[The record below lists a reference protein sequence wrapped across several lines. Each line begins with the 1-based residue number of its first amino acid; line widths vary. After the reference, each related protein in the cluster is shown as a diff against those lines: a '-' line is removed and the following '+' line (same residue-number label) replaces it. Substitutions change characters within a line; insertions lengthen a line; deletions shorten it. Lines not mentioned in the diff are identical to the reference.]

1 MYKKLIAFFMLLII
15 VSMLPVFVYSLLTQ
29 SAGETLVVDVYRHRT
44 GEIEQMRLD
53 DYLKGVVAAE
63 MPVVYDME
71 ALKAQAVAAR
81 TYTLRQ
87 LVSPGE
93 NADNYSGA
101 DVTTDFRYNQA
112 WISRDEMKEKW
123 GYLPYLYFYIRI
135 SEAVEETAGEILVY
149 EDRIIDAVY
158 HSNSGGQT
166 SSGEDVWG
174 SNGSPYLQS
183 VSSPY
188 DGDREG
194 NYRHQFTFS
203 REEFVEKLQLDNPG
217 SFSGAVSLDF
227 RRYDTSGRVLEV
239 DIAGKRF
246 TGREVREQLEL
257 PSTKFSF
264 SLQDDEIICDVWGFG
279 HGVGMSQD
287 GADGYGRRGYSYRRI
302 LNHYYSGIE
311 IVDYRQSDIF

>member
-1 MYKKLIAFFMLLII
+1 MFKKLFALFFLLII
-15 VSMLPVFVYSLLTQ
+15 ISMLPVFVYSLITR
-29 SAGETLVVDVYRHRT
+29 SAGESLTIDVYRHRIE
-44 GEIEQMRLD
+44 EIEQMELEE
-53 DYLKGVVAAE
+53 YLKGVVAAE

-71 ALKAQAVAAR
+71 ALKAQAVTAR

-87 LVSPGE
+87 LVSPG
-93 NADNYSGA
+93 DNSHEYSGA
-101 DVTTDFRYNQA
+101 DISTDFRFNQA
-112 WISRDEMKEKW
+112 WISREQMKQKW

-158 HSNSGGQT
+158 HSNSGGRT
-166 SSGEDVWG
+166 ATGEDVWG
-174 SNGSPYLQS
+174 SSSSYLQS

-188 DGDREG
+188 DGDRER
-194 NYRHQFTFS
+194 NYRHQFTIS
-203 REEFVEKLQLDNPG
+203 REDFLKKLQLDNPG
-217 SFSGAVSLDF
+217 SFLGDLSLNF
-227 RRYDTSGRVLEV
+227 REYDISGRVLSVE
-239 DIAGKRF
+239 IAGQQF
-246 TGREVREQLEL
+246 TGREVRELLEL

-264 SLQDDEIICDVWGFG
+264 SLQGDEIVCDVWGFG

-287 GADGYGRRGYSYRRI
+287 GADGFGRRGYSYRRI